1 MKHTDI
7 DPGDV
12 NHPCWTSPFGT
23 ARAEEN
29 DDADDNPIHSPPPPE
44 ADTCNTPSA
53 RDRYFLAAVR
63 QRLGSPPPAVPKAR
77 A

>member
-23 ARAEEN
+23 ARADEN
-29 DDADDNPIHSPPPPE
+29 DDADDHPAHTPAAPE
-44 ADTCNTPSA
+44 ADTCNAPSA

-63 QRLGSPPPAVPKAR
+63 QRLVPTPPAASKAQ